1 MLAVVLSGGGARGAY
16 EVGVWKALK
25 KLHIKYDIVT
35 GTSIGAINGFMMV
48 QKDLNKCLKLWRRI
62 NYDLLYEN
70 FGKVDDSKTMYLAY
84 FNSMIK
90 GGLDTEKIRL
100 IIDKYYNPRRLYRS
114 KIKYGIV
121 AYNLTTNKAI
131 YATKSDTTA
140 LKLKDYILASATCFP
155 IFKATKVENDLLID
169 GGYCDNFPINLAID
183 LGAKEVIAV
192 DLGAIGIKRQVK
204 DKNIDIT
211 YIKPNNKL
219 DSFLMFDSK
228 VTKRMI
234 NLGYNDT
241 MKTFNRLEGELY
253 TFKKDSLNLYLKYKN
268 KIKDVCETIGYF
280 GDFKDFNNDEK
291 AIKNFQK
298 IVENTM
304 EIFKMPVD
312 QIYSF
317 RKLNKFLL
325 KKLNEVENVNF
336 DKFKLD
342 TIKKILDKAVITKY
356 IYLKLCHNEPI
367 NIIFNFFPK
376 EFSAAIYLYVVR

>member
-211 YIKPNNKL
+211 NIKPNNKL

-342 TIKKILDKAVITKY
+342 AIKKILDKAVITKY

>member
-241 MKTFNRLEGELY
+241 MKTFNRLEGKLY

-268 KIKDVCETIGYF
+268 RIKDVCETIGYF
-280 GDFKDFNNDEK
+280 GDFKDFNSDEK

-342 TIKKILDKAVITKY
+342 AIKKILDKAVITKY